1 MATYIVLEPPVSASG
16 GTDEA
21 DRLMF
26 VRDGFSWGAFLI
38 PVPWML
44 YRRLWI
50 ALCFY
55 ALFLVAV
62 EFASRQFG
70 APTAAALGA
79 LGGLYLGFEGGA
91 LRRWALARRGFVETA
106 LVEAASRDEAEIRY
120 FHGHGAVGSGEQ
132 PGPAP
137 VAPSMR
143 FVRPEPTAEIVGLFP
158 TPGTAR

>member
-38 PVPWML
+38 PVLWML

-62 EFASRQFG
+62 EFASRQLG
-70 APTAAALGA
+70 APAAAALGV
-79 LGGLYLGFEGGA
+79 LGALYLGFEGGA
-91 LRRWALARRGFVETA
+91 LRRWALGRRGFVETA
-106 LVEAASRDEAEIRY
+106 LVEATSRDEAEIRY
-120 FHGHGAVGSGEQ
+120 FHGIAEPV
-132 PGPAP
+132 PADRDPAP
-137 VAPSMR
+137 IAPSMR

>member
-1 MATYIVLEPPVSASG
+1 MDTGSREENELRQRHSFG
-16 GTDEA
+16 DA
-21 DRLMF
+21 DRLVF

-62 EFASRQFG
+62 EFASRQLG
-70 APTAAALGA
+70 APTAAALGV
-79 LGGLYLGFEGGA
+79 LGALYLGFEGSA

-106 LVEAASRDEAEIRY
+106 LVEAASRDEAEIRH
-120 FHGHGAVGSGEQ
+120 FHGHAEAAPVDRE
-132 PGPAP
+132 PAP
-137 VAPSMR
+137 VAPPQR
-143 FVRPEPTAEIVGLFP
+143 FARSESAAEIVGLFP